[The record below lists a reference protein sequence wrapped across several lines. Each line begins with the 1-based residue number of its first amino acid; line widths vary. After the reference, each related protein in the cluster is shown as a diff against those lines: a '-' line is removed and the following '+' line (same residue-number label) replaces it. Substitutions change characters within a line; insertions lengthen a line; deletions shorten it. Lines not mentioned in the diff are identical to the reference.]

1 MSRNRRNYRQAAY
14 EKRTGTRAER
24 TERNRNF
31 YVYGSAAYE
40 PEAERQWETE
50 PRRQVQPAVRKN
62 RERAN
67 HMSAGYVLFLV
78 TALCAA
84 AFILVNYIQ
93 LQAELTNLTKSV
105 AAKKSELN
113 TLQDANNEQYNRI
126 INSINLEEIKRI
138 AIGELGMTY
147 AQEGQIII
155 YSNEG
160 DDFMRQVPGSK

>member
-14 EKRTGTRAER
+14 EKRINVR
-24 TERNRNF
+24 TAKNRSA
-31 YVYGSAAYE
+31 YVYGSTARELE
-40 PEAERQWETE
+40 PERQWEAE

-78 TALCAA
+78 AALCAA

-105 AAKKSELN
+105 AAKESELN
-113 TLQDANNEQYNRI
+113 TLREANDEQYNRI

-147 AQEGQIII
+147 AQEGQIITYI
-155 YSNEG
+155 NDG
-160 DDFMRQVPGSK
+160 DDYMRRVPGTN